1 MSIWHS
7 KNSRFATTLHAEPDK
22 SLAISTTYQ
31 QFYETECHGHRHG
44 VGRNLGWG
52 WNLRMD
58 QSALDSEELSEQ
70 VSIGTRCCR
79 HENHQRATNLL
90 RVRPRSL

>member
-31 QFYETECHGHRHG
+31 QFYETECHG
-44 VGRNLGWG
+44 LG
-52 WNLRMD
+52 M
-58 QSALDSEELSEQ
+58 A
-70 VSIGTRCCR
+70 
-79 HENHQRATNLL
+79 
-90 RVRPRSL
+90 